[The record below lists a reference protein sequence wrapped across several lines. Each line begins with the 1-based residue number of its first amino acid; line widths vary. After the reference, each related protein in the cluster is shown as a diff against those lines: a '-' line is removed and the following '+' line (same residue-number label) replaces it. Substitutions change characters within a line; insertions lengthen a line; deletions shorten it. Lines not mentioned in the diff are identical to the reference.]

1 MELERKTQANTIER
15 LQAIREALLRLH
27 RVLISHQRDLWER
40 TNRRIESSYELLN
53 LVMHDGDFAWLHYLS
68 ELVVQIDE
76 LLAVDTEPLED
87 EALGLLEQARFLMIP
102 AASGDSF
109 QRNYFQAL
117 QNSPNVI
124 LAHSDVVKLLGNRAP
139 EIH

>member
-1 MELERKTQANTIER
+1 
-15 LQAIREALLRLH
+15 
-27 RVLISHQRDLWER
+27 
-40 TNRRIESSYELLN
+40 
-53 LVMHDGDFAWLHYLS
+53 MHDGDFAWLHYLS